1 MRRRAQSAARSGPT
15 GGGALTGDEL
25 DVGAV
30 RNLTVLVSAVLF
42 TETLLYA
49 ALSPLLPALTHRLGL
64 SKSQAGLLVAAYAF
78 GQVAAAL
85 PLVFLVSKAGVKV
98 SVVGGLVMLSA
109 TSLAF
114 GFAPSYGQLLGTRLL
129 QGVAGALCWSSGLAW
144 LVEALPRAR
153 RGELIGIA
161 MGVSATGLVFGP
173 VFGGI
178 AALAG
183 RGVAFAGIAA
193 IAVALA
199 GLVGALP
206 RPVHALGGLS
216 PAELVTAH
224 TRGQVLLGQVLLL
237 LPGLLIGSLGVL
249 APLRLY
255 RLGFHTNE
263 IAVTF
268 VFAAAT
274 GILIRPLVGRWSD
287 RRGRLAPI
295 RLCLAL
301 AVPIGLAMPW
311 VHDPWLLA
319 GLVVAGLT
327 VYETVWGPTVA
338 LLADAYE
345 AFGISQGA
353 GFALMNISSGVG
365 IVVGA
370 AVGGVAAHVFAD
382 FVVYSAMAG
391 ICLFA
396 SVALRRS
403 ERTERALRVRHLAD
417 P

>member
-1 MRRRAQSAARSGPT
+1 MT
-15 GGGALTGDEL
+15 GHDL
-25 DVGAV
+25 DAGSV
-30 RNLTVLVSAVLF
+30 RNLTLLVSAVLF

-49 ALSPLLPALTHRLGL
+49 ALSPLLPALTQRFGL

-85 PLVFLVSKAGVKV
+85 PLVFFVSKAGVKA

-114 GFAPSYGQLLGTRLL
+114 GFATGYGELLGTRLL

-161 MGVSATGLVFGP
+161 MGVSASGLVFGP

-193 IAVALA
+193 IAAALGA
-199 GLVGALP
+199 LVGALP
-206 RPVHALGGLS
+206 RPVHAPGGLS
-216 PAELVTAH
+216 PGELVTAH
-224 TRGQVLLGQVLLL
+224 GGGQVLLGQGLLL

-255 RLGFHTNE
+255 QLGFRTNE

-268 VFAAAT
+268 LLAAAT

-295 RLCLAL
+295 RLCLVV

-311 VHDPWLLA
+311 AHDPWLLA
-319 GLVVAGLT
+319 ALVVGAFT

-345 AFGISQGA
+345 VYGIAQGA
-353 GFALMNISSGVG
+353 GFALMNISSGAG

-370 AVGGVAAHVFAD
+370 AVGGLAAHLVSD
-382 FVVYSAMAG
+382 FVVYSATAG
-391 ICLFA
+391 ICLVTF
-396 SVALRRS
+396 VALRPS
-403 ERTERALRVRHLAD
+403 QLAENSGKG
-417 P
+417 